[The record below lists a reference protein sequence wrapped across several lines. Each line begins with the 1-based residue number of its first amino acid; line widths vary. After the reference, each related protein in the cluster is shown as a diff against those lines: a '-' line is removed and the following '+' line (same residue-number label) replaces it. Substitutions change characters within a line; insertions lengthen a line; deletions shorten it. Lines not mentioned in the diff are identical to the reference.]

1 MGPVDGVEL
10 FRAWLGRTAYATH
23 RHDTYAVGLT
33 ERGVQAFHYRGA
45 ARTSL
50 PGDVVVL
57 HPDEPHDGRAGTKDG
72 FGYRIIYVEPA
83 LVAES
88 LHALCGR
95 PRALPFVR
103 EPVSASARLARAVR
117 EAFASPLTPLA
128 VDALVAALTEGLLA
142 AEGAGTLVPSTRR
155 LDAPAVERA
164 RRYLDAT
171 APRAVGSADLE
182 AMTGLSR
189 YELARQFRALLG
201 TSPHRYLLMR
211 RLDVARAAMHAGHPL
226 AAVAD
231 EAGFADQAHF
241 TRVFKRGVGLTPARY
256 RSLRERR
263 A

>member
-1 MGPVDGVEL
+1 VDGVEL

-33 ERGVQAFHYRGA
+33 DRGVQTFHYRGA

-57 HPDEPHDGRAGTKDG
+57 HPDEAHDGRAGSKDG
-72 FGYRIIYVEPA
+72 FCYRIIYVEPA

-103 EPVSASARLARAVR
+103 EPVSASPRLARTVR
-117 EAFASPLTPLA
+117 EAFAGPLTPLA
-128 VDALVAALTEGLLA
+128 ADALVAALTEGLLA
-142 AEGAGTLVPSTRR
+142 AEGAGNVPAARR

-164 RRYLDAT
+164 RRYLDVT
-171 APRAVGSADLE
+171 APGAVSSADLE
-182 AMTGLSR
+182 AVTGLSR

-211 RLDVARAAMHAGHPL
+211 RLDVARAAMQAGHPL
-226 AAVAD
+226 AEVAD

-241 TRVFKRGVGLTPARY
+241 TRVFKLGMGLTPARY